1 MPTYPYLLHPPAR
14 IALVQL
20 IKKPGFLADRAP
32 GVLRTG
38 GADSVGRGLGGFSS
52 SAPSC

>member
-1 MPTYPYLLHPPAR
+1 MPTSPYLLHPPAR